1 MKIDKVEQITTIN
14 YHIKVIHE
22 SWVKYMY
29 LKHNRLNPYGTP
41 YLIDF
46 LITTCPQM
54 LESI

>member
-29 LKHNRLNPYGTP
+29 LKHHRLNPYGTP

-46 LITTCPQM
+46 LIRDPQM
-54 LESI
+54 LEGI

>member
-29 LKHNRLNPYGTP
+29 LKYHRLNPYGTP
-41 YLIDF
+41 YLSPNVRRDMIIII
-46 LITTCPQM
+46 LK
-54 LESI
+54 